1 MIKKVSS
8 NYNTLKWVGVAL
20 LFLIALMIIASRQL
34 NRKVK
39 PIVKAQIK
47 ELLLDATDSLYHVEF
62 SDITTNF
69 FTGGASLTNV
79 KITPDTNIFKK
90 LILKKK
96 APNNLYY
103 IELKELRIKHFH
115 PFRIFRHKKLNID
128 LLLFDN
134 PEIKMVNRRLDFN
147 ESKSAYSD
155 KEPYEYISKYLKEL
169 RVKTIDFKNIR
180 FKYVNNNL
188 TVPEVDSVSNLNITL
203 KDWLINKTSARDENR
218 LYMLKDIIINLND
231 YTYATADS
239 LYHINIS
246 HFDFKA
252 STGKLNL
259 QSLNVVP
266 RYDEM
271 TFGKVAGFA
280 KDRFNIQM
288 SDISLE
294 GINLPLYIRRQELYA
309 TAMNITNGVIS
320 VFNNNELPRI
330 TTDKTGKFPHQ
341 LMQQLQA
348 QLTVKQVNLNN
359 IDVSYEEFDR
369 DSKQKGKITFE
380 KTSGTVTNITNAE
393 NVKARN
399 PYMFINLSTYMMGK
413 GKLDVRFK
421 FNLDAKD
428 GAFSYSGNL
437 GEMDGDE
444 LNRITRPLGM
454 ILIKRGEVKQ
464 LEFDITANEDKAK
477 GYVKFEFNDLSVA
490 LLKREKNGDRLIR
503 KGLMSILANAMVINS
518 DNPNDAGVLITAPIN
533 HKRVKTASFFNF
545 VWKTLFQGIRHSVG
559 ITDKK
564 EEQIRRKIA
573 SFEKI
578 KADRDKRKAERQ
590 KRRAQRQGS
599 R

>member
-1 MIKKVSS
+1 MIKKVSR
-8 NYNTLKWVGVAL
+8 NYKTLKWVGVAL
-20 LFLIALMIIASRQL
+20 LFLIVLMIVGSRQL

-39 PIVKAQIK
+39 PIVKAQVR
-47 ELLLDATDSLYHVEF
+47 ELVLDATDSLYHIEF
-62 SDITTNF
+62 SDVTTNF
-69 FTGGASLTNV
+69 FTGAASLTNV
-79 KITPDTNIFKK
+79 KITPDTNVFKK
-90 LILKKK
+90 LIVEKK

-103 IELKELRIKHFH
+103 IELKELHIKHFH
-115 PFRIFRHKKLNID
+115 PFRILRQKKLNID

-134 PEIKMVNRRLDFN
+134 PEIKMVNRHLDFN
-147 ESKSAYSD
+147 ENKSAYSD
-155 KEPYEYISKYLKEL
+155 KEPYEYISKYLREL
-169 RVKTIDFKNIR
+169 RVKTIDFKNIS

-188 TVPEVDSVSNLNITL
+188 TVPETDSVRNLNITL

-218 LYMLKDIIINLND
+218 LYLLKDIIISLND
-231 YTYATADS
+231 YNYATSDS

-246 HFDFKA
+246 HFDFRA
-252 STGKLNL
+252 STGKLNVK
-259 QSLNVVP
+259 SLNVVP

-280 KDRFNIQM
+280 KDRFNVQM

-309 TAMNITNGVIS
+309 TEMNITNGAIN
-320 VFNNNELPRI
+320 VFNNNELLKK
-330 TTDKTGKFPHQ
+330 TADKTGKFPHQ
-341 LMQQLQA
+341 LLQQLQA
-348 QLTVKQVNLNN
+348 QLTVKQVNLSN

-369 DSKQKGKITFE
+369 DSRQKGTITFE
-380 KTSGTVTNITNAE
+380 KTSGTVTNITNVE
-393 NVKARN
+393 NIKARN
-399 PYMFINLSTYMMGK
+399 PYMFVNLSSYMMGK

-421 FNLDAKD
+421 FDLDAKD
-428 GAFSYSGNL
+428 GAFSYSGKL
-437 GEMDGDE
+437 GKMDGNA

-454 ILIKRGEVKQ
+454 ILVKRGEVKQ

-477 GYVKFEFNDLSVA
+477 GYVKFAFNDLSVA
-490 LLKREKNGDRLIR
+490 LLKREKNGNRLVR

-518 DNPNDAGVLITAPIN
+518 DNPNAMGVLITAPIN
-533 HKRVKTASFFNF
+533 HQRVKTASFFNF
-545 VWKTLFQGIRHSVG
+545 VWKTLFQGIRYSVG

-578 KADRDKRKAERQ
+578 KADRDKRKADRQ
-590 KRRAQRQGS
+590 KRRARRQAS